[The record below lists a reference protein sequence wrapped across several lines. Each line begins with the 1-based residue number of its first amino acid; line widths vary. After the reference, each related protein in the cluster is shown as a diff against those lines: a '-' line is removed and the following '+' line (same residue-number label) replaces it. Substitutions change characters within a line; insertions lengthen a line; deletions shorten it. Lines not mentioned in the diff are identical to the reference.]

1 MGLTDLEAEGLCAP
15 KHVDAT
21 HGVYR
26 QHLAECG
33 AATSARAAAELG
45 CVAGTSCQL
54 CYLSGTPAE
63 TQRNSMAWCRA
74 TVCERHGA
82 EGCAPA
88 GSTRR
93 ASASAEAMMGAAR
106 GAAGDAYAYE
116 YEEGYYPIE
125 DDGGGRTGANAFG
138 DRDDDD
144 GGGGD
149 GGGYYLARGG
159 GGGGG
164 VRLDLDGIGGFMS
177 GVAAPGA
184 DDGVDGL
191 LASVMGGGGGG
202 GFGGGGFGGGGRVVV
217 GGGDGRVGARDGTRV
232 SARDGTRAGTRRG
245 GSVRRAGPTP
255 RRRVGGCSTDPGD
268 QRLGRFLFEDFSCAT
283 GAGDQVGCAP
293 RGGCRFCNTHGR
305 SDLEEG
311 EEEDSLESG
320 EFWTCPRDVCK
331 VHNLRWTLC
340 DPA

>member
-1 MGLTDLEAEGLCAP
+1 
-15 KHVDAT
+15 
-21 HGVYR
+21 
-26 QHLAECG
+26 
-33 AATSARAAAELG
+33 
-45 CVAGTSCQL
+45 
-54 CYLSGTPAE
+54 
-63 TQRNSMAWCRA
+63 
-74 TVCERHGA
+74 
-82 EGCAPA
+82 
-88 GSTRR
+88 
-93 ASASAEAMMGAAR
+93 MGAAR
-106 GAAGDAYAYE
+106 GAAGDADAYE

-125 DDGGGRTGANAFG
+125 DEDGGRTGANVFG
-138 DRDDDD
+138 NRDDDD
-144 GGGGD
+144 GGDGGD
-149 GGGYYLARGG
+149 GYYLARGG

-164 VRLDLDGIGGFMS
+164 VRLDLDGIGGCRC

-184 DDGVDGL
+184 DDGVDKL
-191 LASVMGGGGGG
+191 LASGVGGGGGGGFGGGGGGG
-202 GFGGGGFGGGGRVVV
+202 GFGGGGFGGGGRVVG
-217 GGGDGRVGARDGTRV
+217 GGGDGGVGARGGRGVGTRV
-232 SARDGTRAGTRRG
+232 GTRGGTRRG

-283 GAGDQVGCAP
+283 GAGNQVGCAP